1 MRGTDTPEKP
11 RRSLWPIAIVAYF
24 VAFISA
30 MVAWIIY
37 ASSQKMELVGDDY
50 YEREVLY
57 QREIDAAA
65 RARKEGA
72 NVAYQAGEEWITV
85 RLPAAHKAAEAT
97 GTIQLYR
104 PNDSRMDRAIGLALA
119 ADGSQ
124 RVDASALAPGRWK
137 LRVSWRVH
145 GQDYLVDQPLVVAG
159 KS

>member
-1 MRGTDTPEKP
+1 MTGTDTPEKP
-11 RRSLWPIAIVAYF
+11 RRSLWPIAIIAYF
-24 VAFISA
+24 AVFISA

-37 ASSQKMELVGDDY
+37 ASSQKMELVGEDY

-65 RARKEGA
+65 RARTEGA
-72 NVAYQAGEEWITV
+72 NVAYSGAEHAITV
-85 RLPAAHKAAEAT
+85 HLPAAHKAAAAT

-104 PNDSRMDRAIGLALA
+104 PNDSRMDQAIGLALA

-124 RVDASALAPGRWK
+124 RVDARALAPGLWK
-137 LRVSWRVH
+137 LRVSWRVN
-145 GQDYLVDQPLVVAG
+145 GQDYLVDQPLVVRG